1 MPLLNKGGMVMK
13 KKIVASFMAAA
24 MAVGMLAGCGNSS
37 SSSSSASSS
46 SSKESSSS
54 ASSSSSSSSSSTSSS
69 SKSSDSSDGVLTKV
83 DLTGQDI
90 YVGIAPG
97 SGGSAWRD
105 QMVNDITGVLDEYVE
120 SGDVAGYKVVNN
132 ATNGDANEQVQI
144 IRDFIDDPQ
153 VNVILINP
161 NDTTALNEAVL
172 DAEAAGKLVVVYDA
186 SITAKGVLN
195 VSVDHYNYAYG
206 PTKTLL
212 DIIGGK
218 GTVVEVSGLDGH
230 PANVIRIKATDD
242 AIAEYPDVTLA
253 ANQPGGWDNT
263 TSKSVTAAIL
273 ASGIEPDGII
283 SQDNGCYGVLQAC
296 IDANYIP
303 KVVSGDGSK
312 AFFTQWKELVEEG
325 KDFNAVVVPNPPGI
339 GATAARIAV
348 KIAQGKQL
356 DESTLSVEDGVATY
370 EYVVTTVYTNDNFD
384 EGWEV
389 VKDFT
394 DEQCIDEYMTDEEAE
409 ALFK

>member
-1 MPLLNKGGMVMK
+1 MK
-13 KKIVASFMAAA
+13 KKILAA
-24 MAVGMLAGCGNSS
+24 VLTVTTLALTALTGCGSTAQDSTTAQNSTAAQNTNS
-37 SSSSSASSS
+37 EAAESA
-46 SSKESSSS
+46 
-54 ASSSSSSSSSSTSSS
+54 A
-69 SKSSDSSDGVLTKV
+69 SDGILTSV

-90 YVGIAPG
+90 YVGVAPG

-105 QMVNDITGVLDEYVE
+105 QMVNDIETVLEEYEKAGV
-120 SGDVAGYKVVNN
+120 VAGHKVVNN
-132 ATNGDANEQVQI
+132 STNGDANEQAQI
-144 IRDFIDDPQ
+144 IRDFIDDPR
-153 VNVILINP
+153 VNVILVNP

-172 DAEAAGKLVVVYDA
+172 DAEAAGKLVVIYDA
-186 SITAKGVLN
+186 SITAPGILN
-195 VSVDHYNYAYG
+195 VSVDHYQYAYG
-206 PTKTLL
+206 PAKTLL

-218 GTVVEVSGLDGH
+218 GTVIEVSGLDGH

-242 AIAEYPDVTLA
+242 AIAEYPNVNLA
-253 ANQPGGWDNT
+253 GNQPGGWDNT
-263 TSKSVTAAIL
+263 TSKSVTAAML
-273 ASGIEPDGII
+273 ASGIKPDGII

-312 AFFTQWKELVEEG
+312 AFFTAWKKLVDEG

-348 KIAQGKQL
+348 KIAQGKTF
-356 DESTLSVEDGVATY
+356 DESTLTTEGDVATY
-370 EYVVTTVYTNDNFD
+370 NYVVTTVYTNDNFED
-384 EGWEV
+384 GWNV

-394 DEQCIDEYMTDEEAE
+394 DEQCIDEYMTDEEAD

>member
-1 MPLLNKGGMVMK
+1 MK
-13 KKIVASFMAAA
+13 KKLVATFMVAA
-24 MAVGMLAGCGNSS
+24 MAVGLFAGCGNSS
-37 SSSSSASSS
+37 SSSSGSSASGSSSSSASSS
-46 SSKESSSS
+46 SSESSS
-54 ASSSSSSSSSSTSSS
+54 ASSSSSSSSSSSTAT
-69 SKSSDSSDGVLTKV
+69 DGVLTNV

-120 SGDVAGYKVVNN
+120 SGEVAGYKVVNN
-132 ATNGDANEQVQI
+132 TTNGDANEQVQI

-218 GTVVEVSGLDGH
+218 GTVVEISGLDGH
-230 PANVIRIKATDD
+230 PANVIRIQATDD

-296 IDANYIP
+296 IDAGYIP

-312 AFFTQWKELVEEG
+312 AFFTQWKELVEAGE
-325 KDFNAVVVPNPPGI
+325 DFNAVVVPNPPGI

-348 KIAQGKQL
+348 KMAEGKEL
-356 DESTLSVEDGVATY
+356 DESNLTVEDGVATY
-370 EYVVTTVYTNDNFD
+370 EYLVTTVYTNDNFD

>member
-1 MPLLNKGGMVMK
+1 MK
-13 KKIVASFMAAA
+13 KKIFAIGMAAMFA
-24 MAVGMLAGCGNSS
+24 LSVAGCGGASGGSSSSASNSS
-37 SSSSSASSS
+37 SSTSAPASSSSASSS
-46 SSKESSSS
+46 DSSS
-54 ASSSSSSSSSSTSSS
+54 ASAAA
-69 SKSSDSSDGVLTKV
+69 DGILTKV

-90 YVGIAPG
+90 YVGISPG

-132 ATNGDANEQVQI
+132 ATNGDANEQAQI

-172 DAEAAGKLVVVYDA
+172 DAEEAGKLVVVYDA
-186 SITAKGVLN
+186 SITAEGVLN

-206 PTKTLL
+206 PAKTLL

-218 GTVVEVSGLDGH
+218 GTVVEISGLDGH
-230 PANVIRIKATDD
+230 PANVIRIGATDD

-312 AFFTQWKELVEEG
+312 AFFTAWKELVDAGE
-325 KDFNAVVVPNPPGI
+325 DFNSVVVPNPPGI

-348 KIAQGKQL
+348 KIAQGRTF
-356 DESTLSVEDGVATY
+356 DESTLTVADGVATY

-384 EGWEV
+384 EGWEI

-394 DEQCIDEYMTDEEAE
+394 DEQCIDEYMTDEQAE
-409 ALFK
+409 KLFLD

>member
-1 MPLLNKGGMVMK
+1 MK
-13 KKIVASFMAAA
+13 KKVIAAVMVAVMTAGL
-24 MAVGMLAGCGNSS
+24 VAGCGNKTEDAVTPEG
-37 SSSSSASSS
+37 SAPVETTPADEGDTGEAQQP
-46 SSKESSSS
+46 ES
-54 ASSSSSSSSSSTSSS
+54 TE
-69 SKSSDSSDGVLTKV
+69 GVLTKV
-83 DLTGQDI
+83 DLSGQDI

-105 QMVNDITGVLDEYVE
+105 QMLGDITGVLDEYVS

-161 NDTTALNEAVL
+161 NDTTSLNEAVL

-186 SITAKGVLN
+186 SITAPGVLN

-206 PTKTLL
+206 PAKTLL
-212 DIIGGK
+212 DIIGGE

-230 PANVIRIKATDD
+230 PANVIRIAATDD
-242 AIAEYPDVTLA
+242 AIAEYPNVTLA

-296 IDANYIP
+296 IDSGYIP

-312 AFFTQWKELVEEG
+312 AYFTAWKELVEAGE
-325 KDFNAVVVPNPPGI
+325 DFNSVVVPNPPGI

-348 KIAQGKQL
+348 KIAQGRTF
-356 DESTLSVEDGVATY
+356 DESTLTVEDGVATY
-370 EYVVTTVYTNDNFD
+370 NYIVNTVYTNDNFD

-409 ALFK
+409 ALFLD

>member
-1 MPLLNKGGMVMK
+1 M
-13 KKIVASFMAAA
+13 
-24 MAVGMLAGCGNSS
+24 
-37 SSSSSASSS
+37 
-46 SSKESSSS
+46 
-54 ASSSSSSSSSSTSSS
+54 
-69 SKSSDSSDGVLTKV
+69 
-83 DLTGQDI
+83 
-90 YVGIAPG
+90 
-97 SGGSAWRD
+97 
-105 QMVNDITGVLDEYVE
+105 
-120 SGDVAGYKVVNN
+120 
-132 ATNGDANEQVQI
+132 
-144 IRDFIDDPQ
+144 
-153 VNVILINP
+153 INP
-161 NDTTALNEAVL
+161 NDTTSLNEAVL

-186 SITAKGVLN
+186 SITAKGILN
-195 VSVDHYNYAYG
+195 VSVDHYQYAYG

-273 ASGIEPDGII
+273 ASGIKPDGII

-312 AFFTQWKELVEEG
+312 AFFTAWKELVDKGE
-325 KDFNAVVVPNPPGI
+325 DFNAVVVPNPPGI

-348 KIAQGKQL
+348 KIAQGKEF
-356 DESTLSVEDGVATY
+356 DESQLTVEDGVATY

-394 DEQCIDEYMTDEEAE
+394 DEQCIDEYMTDDEAN

>member
-1 MPLLNKGGMVMK
+1 MK
-13 KKIVASFMAAA
+13 KKVIAAIMVAVMAA
-24 MAVGMLAGCGNSS
+24 GMVAGCGSKKEEQ
-37 SSSSSASSS
+37 SAPQGSTTGSEAS
-46 SSKESSSS
+46 ES
-54 ASSSSSSSSSSTSSS
+54 TGE
-69 SKSSDSSDGVLTKV
+69 KQETSDGVLTKV
-83 DLTGQDI
+83 DLAGQDI

-105 QMVNDITGVLDEYVE
+105 QMLNDITGVLDEYVS

-161 NDTTALNEAVL
+161 NDTTSLNEAVL

-186 SITAKGVLN
+186 SITAPGVLN

-206 PTKTLL
+206 PAKTLI

-312 AFFTQWKELVEEG
+312 AFFTAWKELVDSG
-325 KDFNAVVVPNPPGI
+325 KDFNSVVVPNPPGI

-348 KIAQGKQL
+348 KIAQGKTF
-356 DESTLSVEDGVATY
+356 DESKLTVEDGVATY
-370 EYVVTTVYTNDNFD
+370 QYVVNTVYTNENFD

-394 DEQCIDEYMTDEEAE
+394 DEQCIDEYMTDDEAN
-409 ALFK
+409 ALFLD

>member
-1 MPLLNKGGMVMK
+1 MK
-13 KKIVASFMAAA
+13 KKVIAALMVAA
-24 MAVGMLAGCGNSS
+24 MAVGLLAGCGGASNDKGGATDNG
-37 SSSSSASSS
+37 SATA
-46 SSKESSSS
+46 E
-54 ASSSSSSSSSSTSSS
+54 TSDSG
-69 SKSSDSSDGVLTKV
+69 SKSESTDGVLTKV
-83 DLTGQDI
+83 DLSGQDI

-105 QMVNDITGVLDEYVE
+105 QMVNDITGVLDEYKE
-120 SGDVAGYKVVNN
+120 SGDIKGYKVVNN

-153 VNVILINP
+153 VNVIMINP
-161 NDTTALNEAVL
+161 NDTTSLNEAVL

-186 SITAKGVLN
+186 SITAKGILN
-195 VSVDHYNYAYG
+195 VSVDHYQYAYG
-206 PTKTLL
+206 HTKTLL

-273 ASGIEPDGII
+273 ASGIKPDGII

-312 AFFTQWKELVEEG
+312 AFFTAWKELVDKGE
-325 KDFNAVVVPNPPGI
+325 DFNAVVVPNPPGI

-348 KIAQGKQL
+348 KIAQGKEF
-356 DESTLSVEDGVATY
+356 DESQLTVEDGVATY

-394 DEQCIDEYMTDEEAE
+394 DEQCIDEYMTDDEAN